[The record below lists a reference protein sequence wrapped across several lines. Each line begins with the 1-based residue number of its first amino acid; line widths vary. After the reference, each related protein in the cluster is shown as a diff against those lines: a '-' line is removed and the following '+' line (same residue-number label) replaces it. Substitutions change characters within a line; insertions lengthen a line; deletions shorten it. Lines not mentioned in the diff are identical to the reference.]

1 MFRLFSSCSEQG
13 LLFNCGAWASH
24 CSGFSCEVSTSVV
37 VAHGLSCSWN
47 VGSSRNRD
55 QTMSPASAGRF
66 LTTGPA
72 GKSLDVLIFSDHIKI
87 LSQFLCHPTSGPSL
101 YNPIFSFL
109 AWAALPCVSLM
120 FENSTL
126 GSTERWGERR
136 QSAHPFCFMG
146 LCFWTKVR
154 WHAWIYCF
162 LSLLRPTVIFV
173 CSCEYLTTEGV
184 IPVFQDKCVSHNRA
198 NKHKPT
204 LHLVLKEEE
213 TICF

>member
-1 MFRLFSSCSEQG
+1 MG
-13 LLFNCGAWASH
+13 LVAPWKVGA
-24 CSGFSCEVSTSVV
+24 
-37 VAHGLSCSWN
+37 SWN
-47 VGSSRNRD
+47 RN

-87 LSQFLCHPTSGPSL
+87 LSQFPCHSTTGPSL
-101 YNPIFSFL
+101 YNTIFLL

-120 FENSTL
+120 SQNSTVR
-126 GSTERWGERR
+126 STERQGRKTVCP
-136 QSAHPFCFMG
+136 PFCFMG

-162 LSLLRPTVIFV
+162 LSLLRPTVIFI
-173 CSCEYLTTEGV
+173 CSCEYLTTEGA